1 MRKLYD
7 EFFYIPKHGKVREKV
22 MFTRMVS
29 MIAIVIMCLAAISFS
44 AYAYFS
50 YNITSGSNI
59 IKAANFEAS
68 VSVIANSSSD
78 PIMVTKDGKIQTVTL
93 SAGTYT
99 VKLTAGDSTAD
110 TGFCIVTIGKDTFFT
125 AQIGKDV
132 AKNLT
137 DASVTFTLKVPVETK
152 ITFLSHWGTSSFY
165 GYEKHDSNPLYI
177 EDQNEIDPTI
187 AMNGVN
193 ESSPDEEQGATNE
206 TTIPSEV
213 IHTVVAGETLSAIAA
228 KYGVYA
234 EQIAIY
240 NEITDKNIIYEGQ
253 RLKIPP
259 ADYEVPAGTAEQ
271 TTTVPNTAQ
280 QIETTERA
288 QLITENLE
296 TIGAIT
302 TEANE

>member
-29 MIAIVIMCLAAISFS
+29 VIAIVIMCLAAISFS

-78 PIMVTKDGKIQTVTL
+78 PITVTKDGKIQTVTL

-125 AQIGKDV
+125 DQIGKDV

-165 GYEKHDSNPLYI
+165 GYENHDCNPLYI
-177 EDQNEIDPTI
+177 EDQNEIDLMI
-187 AMNGVN
+187 ALNGVN
-193 ESSPDEEQGATNE
+193 ESSSDEGQGNTNE

-228 KYGVYA
+228 KYGAYA

-240 NEITDKNIIYEGQ
+240 NEITNKNIIYEGQ

-259 ADYEVPAGTAEQ
+259 TGYEVPAGTAEQ
-271 TTTVPNTAQ
+271 TTTVPTTTQ
-280 QIETTERA
+280 QIEITERA
-288 QLITENLE
+288 QPTTQNSK
-296 TIGAIT
+296 TTGAIT